1 MGFIK
6 AFDQI
11 SMNGCVVTM
20 EKNSTIRIC
29 CSLNCSTQGVLVNRY
44 WLEGGLNLLSWNA
57 YLQPSFIWN
66 HTSHRYIQK
75 TCECYT
81 IYWTWCQIYIR
92 NKTVEQRGWREGV
105 QSLSLEHLQPY
116 RSNREIHLNK
126 LEEMSVEASK
136 FPLRMNSVFAVWL
149 RVCLWGL
156 SWSCIAQQRLILLSS
171 IFEEVGVRD
180 TLEDYGNADWYWS
193 F

>member
-1 MGFIK
+1 MLIFSPALFEIIEVIDTFRK
-6 AFDQI
+6 
-11 SMNGCVVTM
+11 
-20 EKNSTIRIC
+20 
-29 CSLNCSTQGVLVNRY
+29 LVNAI
-44 WLEGGLNLLSWNA
+44 L
-57 YLQPSFIWN
+57 FIEPGARFILGIKPW
-66 HTSHRYIQK
+66 
-75 TCECYT
+75 
-81 IYWTWCQIYIR
+81 
-92 NKTVEQRGWREGV
+92 EQRGWGEGV